1 MFSYTHHGFEF
12 RLSLLRVTIICAL
25 TFVPGLL
32 AVSQVPTAQP
42 TVDRG
47 NTSLPNEPKPHSPDE
62 TVTRATAV
70 QQGGLA
76 MGSVAG
82 IALAEN
88 GTPLSGALVTIRV
101 EGGPITA
108 ETTAGEDGA
117 FSIAGLPAGTYRVSI
132 ALRGLEPYLSAQIT
146 LHAGEAYDLQKLLL
160 RIGGTQTE
168 VNVVATPE
176 QVATEQIKEQEKQ
189 RVLGVFPNFYTSYIW
204 KAAPMTSKQ
213 KFKLAIRATTDPITF
228 LTVAG
233 VAGGEQI
240 SNTFPGYGGGAE
252 GYAKR
257 FGTRYADA
265 FSSRLIG
272 SVILPSLLHQDPR
285 YFYRGTGS
293 IPSRVLYAMSSAII
307 TRGDNGQKQPNYSH
321 LLGNLAAGGI
331 SNLYRP
337 DEDRGV
343 ALTFEST
350 LISAGVDAVGNVVR
364 EFLLRAGLRR
374 PYLAT
379 PMGRIEQPLT
389 TVESSSPPFES

>member
-1 MFSYTHHGFEF
+1 MPTRAHHLITDSFEVPMFSYTHHGFEF

-132 ALRGLEPYLSAQIT
+132 ALRGLEPYLCAKIPVRGRKSR
-146 LHAGEAYDLQKLLL
+146 HSK
-160 RIGGTQTE
+160 
-168 VNVVATPE
+168 NP
-176 QVATEQIKEQEKQ
+176 
-189 RVLGVFPNFYTSYIW
+189 VL
-204 KAAPMTSKQ
+204 
-213 KFKLAIRATTDPITF
+213 
-228 LTVAG
+228 
-233 VAGGEQI
+233 E
-240 SNTFPGYGGGAE
+240 
-252 GYAKR
+252 
-257 FGTRYADA
+257 
-265 FSSRLIG
+265 
-272 SVILPSLLHQDPR
+272 
-285 YFYRGTGS
+285 
-293 IPSRVLYAMSSAII
+293 
-307 TRGDNGQKQPNYSH
+307 
-321 LLGNLAAGGI
+321 LG
-331 SNLYRP
+331 
-337 DEDRGV
+337 
-343 ALTFEST
+343 
-350 LISAGVDAVGNVVR
+350 
-364 EFLLRAGLRR
+364 
-374 PYLAT
+374 
-379 PMGRIEQPLT
+379 
-389 TVESSSPPFES
+389 